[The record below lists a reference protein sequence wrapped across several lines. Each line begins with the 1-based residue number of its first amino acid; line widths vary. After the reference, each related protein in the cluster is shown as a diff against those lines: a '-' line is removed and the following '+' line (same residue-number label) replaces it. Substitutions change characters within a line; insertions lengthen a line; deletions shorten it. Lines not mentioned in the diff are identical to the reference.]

1 MMRKLYSIVV
11 LFVFLLGIY
20 SIQYVSS
27 ESFGV
32 PYETYTLSATNSFV
46 QTQTAYM
53 PVGYIAEDLEFDGPS
68 DMYLYDDV
76 LYVADTGNQRIVLL
90 SLTGDFIDDIQ
101 LTEFKEPV
109 GVFVKE
115 NQLYVADKVAKSV
128 FVIDLD
134 TKDILLTI
142 TKPESPIFGQQNEF
156 VPTKVAVD
164 SSDSI
169 YVIGEGSTSG
179 VIQLNY
185 AGEFIGYL
193 GINSVDLSLRK
204 ILYNWVV
211 NDSDLSSSRPAS
223 PTNVALGTKGSILT
237 TNVNVTET
245 FKRLNIT
252 GVNTLS
258 GDTLYPESELSD
270 IWMSTDGYIYMVSKA
285 GDIYEYD
292 SKGQLLFYFN
302 AASYGVKQS
311 LGLIHQASGVVTD
324 QDGNLYILDGGTYG
338 FIHVYQPTAF
348 VELIHQAVT
357 LYNNGEYV
365 ASKPLW
371 EEILRQNSAFALA
384 HSALGSAL
392 AKEGRFEEAL
402 AEFHEANDYQGY
414 SAAYWEI
421 RNVQIQRNLGLW
433 TIIFIGLYIGYR
445 VYKSVNKKHPL
456 FVNLK
461 QKIHDFG
468 TRKLVKELRYSLTIL
483 KHPFDAFLSIRRM
496 NVASLKSAWIV
507 FGTFITVYIVNL
519 YGTGYLF
526 RTGNASQV
534 WIELLVVLVVF
545 GLFVVVNYLV
555 STLADG
561 EGRLRDVFIAS
572 SYSLMPFILFVLPM
586 TVFSHVLTYNEE
598 FIYSMYHTVI
608 VSWTVLLLLISITA
622 IHNYTFFET
631 IKYTI
636 IILFGMFLMVLLGVL
651 IYSFVGQLWVFI
663 VSLIKEVI
671 YRV

>member
-1 MMRKLYSIVV
+1 MKKLYGVIVFV
-11 LFVFLLGIY
+11 LLTFVLVIT
-20 SIQYVSS
+20 QVVHAD
-27 ESFGV
+27 SFGV
-32 PYETYTLSATNSFV
+32 PYDTYTLSATNSYV

-53 PVGYIAEDLEFDGPS
+53 PVGYIGEDLEFDGPS
-68 DMYLYDDV
+68 DIYIYEDV

-90 SLTGDFIDDIQ
+90 SLTGEFVEEIAIDGFI
-101 LTEFKEPV
+101 EPV

-115 NQLYVADKVAKSV
+115 ERLYVADKAAKSV
-128 FVIDLD
+128 FVIDLI
-134 TKDILLTI
+134 TKDVLLTI
-142 TKPESPIFGQQNEF
+142 TKPESPIFGLSNDF

-185 AGEFIGYL
+185 AGEFVGYL

-258 GDTLYPESELSD
+258 TDSVYPDSELSD
-270 IWMSTDGYIYMVSKA
+270 IWMSDDGYIYMVSTS

-292 SKGQLLFYFN
+292 SKGQLLFQFN

-311 LGLIHQASGVVTD
+311 LGLIHKATGVVTD

-357 LYNNGEYV
+357 LYNNGQYV
-365 ASKPLW
+365 ESKPLW
-371 EEILRQNSAFALA
+371 EEILRQNSSFALA

-392 AKEGRFEEAL
+392 AKEGKFEEAL
-402 AEFHEANDYQGY
+402 SQFREANDYSGY
-414 SAAYWEI
+414 SAVYWEI
-421 RNVQIQRNLGLW
+421 RNTQIQSNLGLW
-433 TIIFIGLYIGYR
+433 TTIFVGLYLLYR
-445 VYKSVNKKHPL
+445 ILKAVNKKNPL
-456 FVNLK
+456 FTKTKQRVRDIGK
-461 QKIHDFG
+461 QK
-468 TRKLVKELRYSLTIL
+468 TVEELRFSLTII
-483 KHPFDAFLSIRRM
+483 KHPVDAFLSIRRM
-496 NVASLKSAWIV
+496 QVASIKSAWIV
-507 FGTFITVYIVNL
+507 FVSFIVVYIVNL

-526 RTGNASQV
+526 RSANASQV
-534 WIELLVVLVVF
+534 WIELVVVMVVF

-572 SYSLMPFILFVLPM
+572 SYSLVPFIVFILPM
-586 TVFSHVLTYNEE
+586 TLLSHVLTYNEE
-598 FIYSMYHTVI
+598 FIYNMYRSVI
-608 VSWTVLLLLISITA
+608 MGWTLLLLLVSITT
-622 IHNYTFFET
+622 IHNYSFFET

-636 IILFGMFLMVLLGVL
+636 IIIFGMFMMVLLGVL
-651 IYSFVGQLWVFI
+651 IYSFVGQLWVF
-663 VSLIKEVI
+663 VLSLIKEVI